1 MQKPRLWNSD
11 TRLKL
16 IRLAESV
23 EAAQCDGLCASC
35 DLVNGLR
42 AGAFPSKYAK
52 LKAIKPR
59 IARFA
64 ASFTQNIS
72 WGGLQ
77 KLHFADWPHVFF
89 RSFPQPFVILATY
102 GTVFSLSRGLLVY
115 PKPQQSSKAK

>member
-1 MQKPRLWNSD
+1 RV
-11 TRLKL
+11 LK
-16 IRLAESV
+16 RRNATV
-23 EAAQCDGLCASC
+23 F
-35 DLVNGLR
+35 VLR
-42 AGAFPSKYAK
+42 AIWSTASELAHFRPNMPE

-115 PKPQQSSKAK
+115 PKPQQSSKAKHSGPGAVGFAFYW